1 MNKSP
6 IKLWLEAFRLRT
18 LPLALSTIVMGS
30 FLAANAFAFKW
41 PVFILAVTTTLF
53 LQILSNLANDYG
65 DHQHGA
71 DNAERVGPQRSVQSG
86 AISAADMRVAMI
98 VFALLALASGIAL
111 LAVSFT
117 DWTKILLFLGL
128 GLAAIAAAVKYTAGS
143 NPYGY
148 RGMGDIFVFIFF
160 GLVGTAG
167 TYYLYANTLAED
179 PLGFLVFLPAISMG
193 CLSTGV
199 LNLNNMR
206 DHVPDEKAGK
216 ITLVVRLGYVRAK
229 QYHQI
234 LILTAFGSALLFIL
248 VHYQSIWQ
256 FAFILT
262 APIFLKHLHDVAQTQ
277 EPAQLDP
284 QLKKLAL
291 STLLFSILFGLGLFF
306 SIGG

>member
-18 LPLALSTIVMGS
+18 LPLALSTIIMGT
-30 FLAANAFAFKW
+30 FLAADAFAFRW

-86 AISAADMRVAMI
+86 AISATDMRAAMI

-111 LAVSFT
+111 LAVSFS

-128 GLAAIAAAVKYTAGS
+128 GLAAIAAALKYTAGS

-167 TYYLYANTLAED
+167 TYYLYANSLLAD

-216 ITLVVRLGYVRAK
+216 ITMVVRLGFAKAK

-234 LILTAFGSALLFIL
+234 LILSAFAAALLFTFA
-248 VHYQSIWQ
+248 HYQSIWQ
-256 FAFILT
+256 FAFMLT
-262 APIFLKHLHDVAQTQ
+262 APIFLKHLRDVAQTQ
-277 EPAQLDP
+277 VPALLDP

-291 STLLFSILFGLGLFF
+291 STLLFSLLFGVGLFF
-306 SIGG
+306 SIG